1 MMRLFLACIITVV
14 VETAFFWIAG
24 YRQRLDLE
32 IVALANVVTNL
43 SLNLLL
49 GLVPSLYPF
58 PWILLLEAVVVAVEY
73 LVYRRAFGGSLK
85 LFLLTFAAN
94 AITYGIGLI
103 IKL

>member
-1 MMRLFLACIITVV
+1 MQIFLACIITVV
-14 VETAFFWIAG
+14 VETALFYAFG
-24 YRQRLDLE
+24 YRARLDLE

-43 SLNLLL
+43 TLNLLL
-49 GLVPSLYPF
+49 ALAPALYPF
-58 PWILLLEAVVVAVEY
+58 PWILLLEALVVAVEY
-73 LVYRRAFGGSLK
+73 LIYRHSFGGSLK

>member
-1 MMRLFLACIITVV
+1 MQIFLACIITVV
-14 VETAFFWIAG
+14 VETAFFWAVG
-24 YRQRLDLE
+24 YRSRLDLE
-32 IVALANVVTNL
+32 IVALANTVTNL

-49 GLVPSLYPF
+49 ALVPSLYPF
-58 PWILLLEAVVVAVEY
+58 PWILPLEALVVVAEY
-73 LVYRRAFGGSLK
+73 LIYRHSFGGRVK